1 MFSRVYSR
9 PVILVDVEQ
18 KKLIL
23 INENRKK
30 SEEAKSDLIV
40 PFGVVP
46 PTPLPLFLCLVVM
59 SLYLELGWNR

>member
-9 PVILVDVEQ
+9 SVILVDVEQ

-30 SEEAKSDLIV
+30 EAKSDLIV

-46 PTPLPLFLCLVVM
+46 PTPLPLFLCLVGM